1 MNIIELEKRLERE
14 IARLQ
19 KEKVLLDF
27 NLAKVKE
34 LQYKGKEFEEYFK
47 RVIDCDFF
55 IKSQIALIIAI
66 KSTQKYRKRR
76 LFKYKLFLKEGNI
89 C

>member
-1 MNIIELEKRLERE
+1 MNIIRLAKRLERE

-19 KEKVLLDF
+19 KEKVLLDY

-34 LQYKGKEFEEYFK
+34 LQYKGKESEEYFK

-66 KSTQKYRKRR
+66 KSMQEYQEEYTKIRR
-76 LFKYKLFLKEGNI
+76 IGDD
-89 C
+89 